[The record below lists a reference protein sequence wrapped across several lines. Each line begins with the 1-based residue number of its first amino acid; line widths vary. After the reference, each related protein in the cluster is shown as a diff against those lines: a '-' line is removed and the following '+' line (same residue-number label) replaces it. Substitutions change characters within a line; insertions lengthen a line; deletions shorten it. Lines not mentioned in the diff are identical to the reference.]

1 MRDWTI
7 FNPPAELPWKERE
20 AEEEERA
27 IFDDEEMFPFPY
39 KSGDPQTP
47 AQRAVRPPW
56 KK

>member
-39 KSGDPQTP
+39 TPQTAAQIPNLP
-47 AQRAVRPPW
+47 AESA
-56 KK
+56 